1 MTRATPVAL
10 ALVAAGLLVLPW
22 YAQQDGLLGFGWLRE
37 WTGRDAAPALF
48 QAGDHGKV
56 WLWPLFGAFGC
67 GVVGWR
73 RSGDRALSASLLLA
87 AGGFGFGYLLLQG
100 FAVGL
105 KGPTIGWLAAMVGDA
120 PWRQFALG
128 AGAVAAGAGF
138 LILLALGIAGR
149 GGFGGDAFVTGAVL
163 AVATAVGLFAFFPV
177 AKVLVT
183 AVESQA
189 GALDLAAFWQRFAAP
204 KIWSLECLSSARRCG
219 VAWNTIAL
227 ALAVGAG
234 TTVLGLAF
242 ALIAT
247 RTAFPAKRILR
258 LLTVLPIICAPFV
271 IGLGL
276 ILVFGQAGIVNAA
289 LEKLFGVQPT
299 RWIYGFQGVFLAQ
312 LFAFTPIAFLILIG
326 VVEGVS
332 PSFEEAAA
340 TLRAKPGTVFASV
353 SLPLMRPGLANAF
366 LVGFIE
372 SIADFGNPL
381 ILGGNFGVL
390 STEIYFAVVGAQYDQ
405 GRAATLGLILL
416 ALALAAF
423 VAQRRFLGR
432 ASYVTVAG
440 KGFGGGAAP
449 MPGWA
454 KAMSYGIALPW
465 AAFTLLLYAMV
476 LAGGFVEIWGRDN
489 SLTLR
494 HYAKAFEVEWSAH
507 GPIWSGVAWNSL
519 STTLALAAVAAPLTA
534 ALGLIAGWLIARKE
548 FPGRRLFEFATML
561 SFAVPG
567 TVIGVAYILA
577 FNVPPIELT
586 GTALI
591 IVLCFVFRNMP
602 VGVRA
607 GIAAVAQLDKSL
619 DEASATLGARGG
631 TTFARIVLPL
641 LRPAAVAA
649 LIYSF
654 IRAMTT
660 VSAVIFLVTAE
671 YDLATAFIV
680 GRVVNGDYGVAIAY
694 SSALTALM
702 VLAIVAIQALVG
714 QRRLGR
720 RAPPVP
726 ARARA

>member
-1 MTRATPVAL
+1 MRATPVAL

-48 QAGDHGKV
+48 QAGDHCKV

-423 VAQRRFLGR
+423 LAQRRFLGR
-432 ASYVTVAG
+432 ASYVTVGG
-440 KGFGGGAAP
+440 KGFAGRAAP

-454 KAMSYGIALPW
+454 KTLSFGIAMPW
-465 AAFTLLLYAMV
+465 AAFTLLIYVMV

-489 SLTLR
+489 SFTLR
-494 HYAKAFEVEWSAH
+494 HYAKAFEVQWSAH

-519 STTLALAAVAAPLTA
+519 TTTLVLAAVAAPLTA
-534 ALGLIAGWLIARKE
+534 GLGLIAGWLIARKE

-561 SFAVPG
+561 SFAIPG

-577 FNVPPIELT
+577 FNLPPIELT
-586 GTALI
+586 GSAMI

-702 VLAIVAIQALVG
+702 VLAILAIQALVG
-714 QRRLGR
+714 ERRLGR

-726 ARARA
+726 AGARA